1 MEAGCPHAALRP
13 GAVAEQCPFLAA
25 QGRLD
30 APAKFAEPVL
40 DTGDIQA
47 DVVLGVNM
55 KQHLLVVY
63 YDITDAAAAKRWL
76 REDVLPN
83 VTTADNMRAFR
94 DKFRE
99 ARLMAP
105 GGAKPVLAGSQTL
118 NVSFSYAGL
127 TLLDAPD
134 VKMFEGPDCFGTAFS
149 IDLPKRAGLLGD
161 LESGCPPSGWLTGGA
176 RSPHVLIQIGTDSLD
191 EFEALRRRYAPFIS
205 EAPLEVAALD
215 AQGVKF
221 VHADEAH
228 RLDSRGS
235 EQFGFHDAVSNPA
248 LRGYYSDGVT
258 PLSTRTFEGDR
269 DVALPGQ
276 DLLYPGEFI
285 VLRDQETDA
294 VWTEGLASEGG
305 ARQPSSETWKSKYA
319 STMPDWAAN
328 GAFLVNRRLRQDV
341 SGFWSWC
348 EAEAQKEANASHRS
362 ASAPLTA
369 EAIAARLFGRWPS
382 GCPLARSPLTDIA
395 ELGDDKL
402 ANNAYAFAVPSL
414 VKTAPGDAFPK
425 AVAVD
430 VDGIVCPLSAH
441 TRKMNPRDGPND
453 VSTPLKR
460 RLMRRGLPYG
470 PQLVNPKSGIDD
482 GKDRGLMFIAYCSS
496 IEEQFEFLQRKWA
509 NSEHSPT
516 EPTDIDPIIGQVWP
530 PDDL

>member
-1 MEAGCPHAALRP
+1 
-13 GAVAEQCPFLAA
+13 
-25 QGRLD
+25 
-30 APAKFAEPVL
+30 
-40 DTGDIQA
+40 
-47 DVVLGVNM
+47 
-55 KQHLLVVY
+55 
-63 YDITDAAAAKRWL
+63 
-76 REDVLPN
+76 
-83 VTTADNMRAFR
+83 
-94 DKFRE
+94 
-99 ARLMAP
+99 
-105 GGAKPVLAGSQTL
+105 
-118 NVSFSYAGL
+118 
-127 TLLDAPD
+127 
-134 VKMFEGPDCFGTAFS
+134 
-149 IDLPKRAGLLGD
+149 
-161 LESGCPPSGWLTGGA
+161 
-176 RSPHVLIQIGTDSLD
+176 
-191 EFEALRRRYAPFIS
+191 
-205 EAPLEVAALD
+205 
-215 AQGVKF
+215 
-221 VHADEAH
+221 
-228 RLDSRGS
+228 
-235 EQFGFHDAVSNPA
+235 
-248 LRGYYSDGVT
+248 
-258 PLSTRTFEGDR
+258 
-269 DVALPGQ
+269 
-276 DLLYPGEFI
+276 
-285 VLRDQETDA
+285 
-294 VWTEGLASEGG
+294 
-305 ARQPSSETWKSKYA
+305 
-319 STMPDWAAN
+319 MPDWAAN

-348 EAEAQKEANASHRS
+348 EAEAQKEANASQKE

-369 EAIAARLFGRWPS
+369 EAIAARLFGLWPS

-516 EPTDIDPIIGQVWP
+516 DPTDIDPIIGQVWP